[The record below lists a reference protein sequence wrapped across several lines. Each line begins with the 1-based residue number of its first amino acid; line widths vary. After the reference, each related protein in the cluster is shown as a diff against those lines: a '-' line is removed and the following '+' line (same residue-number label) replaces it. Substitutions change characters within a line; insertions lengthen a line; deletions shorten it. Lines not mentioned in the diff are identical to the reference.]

1 MNEKKR
7 KYSGN
12 MISEKPEIIRDVGM
26 KENSMW
32 SVESFHMAYAACLK
46 SYDGWACFS
55 TLNPCYTHA
64 V

>member
-12 MISEKPEIIRDVGM
+12 MISGKPEIVREVDV

-32 SVESFHMAYAACLK
+32 SVEKVFIWLVQP
-46 SYDGWACFS
+46 
-55 TLNPCYTHA
+55 L
-64 V
+64 